1 MGSTERPERLS
12 DIAVQRGLGSL
23 PGWGRKGDVLSKTFQ
38 FDTFP
43 AGITFVSRV
52 ADAAEAAQ
60 HHPDIDIRY
69 TKITCMLTTHDAGGI
84 TDKDLKMANEIE
96 RAAARR

>member
-1 MGSTERPERLS
+1 
-12 DIAVQRGLGSL
+12 
-23 PGWGRKGDVLSKTFQ
+23 VLSKTFQ

-84 TDKDLKMANEIE
+84 TQKDLDMASEIE
-96 RAAARR
+96 RAAVRR

>member
-1 MGSTERPERLS
+1 MKNTERPERLS

-23 PGWGRKGDVLSKTFQ
+23 PGWARKSDVLSKTFQ
-38 FDTFP
+38 FETFP
-43 AGITFVSRV
+43 DGIAFVTRV
-52 ADAAEAAQ
+52 AEAAEAAQ

-84 TDKDLKMANEIE
+84 TQKDLNMANEIE
-96 RAAARR
+96 FAATR